1 VLLLENKFPLL
12 YASCIPVKGK
22 TRAIICDIQ
31 RQAYLFIPNTL
42 FEVLSQHQGKTLKEI
57 KATYENKFNETID
70 EYFSFLIEKEY
81 AFFADN
87 PALFPAI
94 NLLWEDPRKLTNAII
109 DIGDDSKLT
118 FHDYES
124 IFSQLGTL
132 GCEHIQI
139 RSFGNRNLSFFE
151 TILKKI
157 GTKRII
163 SIELIIRYPV
173 DLLENQFVEFCNQ
186 FPRVFSITLYGAPY
200 DKVINTDC
208 QNMGYLI
215 FTKELIDS
223 CFQCG
228 VISSTFFTINMKSL
242 TESQH
247 HNTCLNRK
255 ISIDT
260 AGNIK
265 NCPSMQQSF
274 GHISD
279 TSLEEVIKNPN
290 FTKVWNIKK
299 DEIEKCKGCEFRH
312 ICTDCRAYLANPDD
326 LYSAP
331 LKCGYNPETCEWEEW
346 STNPLKQQAIEYY
359 QLETNS

>member
-1 VLLLENKFPLL
+1 MHLLENKFPLL
-12 YASCIPVKGK
+12 YASCIPVKGQ

-57 KATYENKFNETID
+57 KATYEHKYDETID
-70 EYFSFLIEKEY
+70 EYFSFLVEKEY
-81 AFFADN
+81 IFFADN
-87 PALFPAI
+87 PALFSPI
-94 NLLWEDPRKLTNAII
+94 NLLWENPRTLTNAII
-109 DIGDDSKLT
+109 DIDNNSTLVLRN
-118 FHDYES
+118 YES
-124 IFSQLGTL
+124 IFTQLGAL

-139 RSFGNRNLSFFE
+139 RSFEDKELSFFTNMLH
-151 TILKKI
+151 TI
-157 GTKRII
+157 GSKRII
-163 SIELIIRYPV
+163 SVELIIKYNV
-173 DLLENQFVEFCNQ
+173 SFSEEQLISLCHQ
-186 FPRVFSITLYGAPY
+186 FPRIFSITLHGSPY
-200 DKVINTDC
+200 DKIINTAD

-228 VISSTFFTINMKSL
+228 AISSTFFTINTKSFS
-242 TESQH
+242 ESQH

-260 AGNIK
+260 QGNIK
-265 NCPSMQQSF
+265 NCPSMEQSF
-274 GHISD
+274 GHI
-279 TSLEEVIKNPN
+279 TNTPLEEVIQNPA

-312 ICTDCRAYLANPDD
+312 ICTDCRAYLENPED

-331 LKCGYNPETCEWEEW
+331 LKCGYNPETCEWEDW
-346 STNPLKQQAIEYY
+346 STNPLKEKSIQHYHLQP
-359 QLETNS
+359 TS